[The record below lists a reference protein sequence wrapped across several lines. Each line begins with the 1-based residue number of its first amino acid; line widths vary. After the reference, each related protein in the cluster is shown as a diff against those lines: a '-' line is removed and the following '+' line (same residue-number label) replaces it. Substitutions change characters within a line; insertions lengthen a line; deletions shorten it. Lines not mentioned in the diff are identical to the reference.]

1 MRFDPTFVDTAASRV
16 PPIPDG
22 LWYLNLKDETSLD
35 DNIITRIQESD
46 YDPSSGQTQTT
57 DSYYTRLKDDRV
69 ANDRI
74 YRLRYV
80 QPKAYP
86 GSIRQPN
93 NGFVMK
99 IRTDTKRNLLPQ
111 NIVLEKVGGSPD
123 IADFRNPQSA
133 NSTETL
139 GMSKV
144 DFDAAVQAGTL
155 TAKNIY
161 DPDNHPRIVNTDNYI
176 RFSIRSARQIGPAG
190 SKKLE
195 LTVFDHTVDDT
206 NAPNLK
212 NTVFH
217 TVEINAPQAGSFATS
232 KTTSAPTN
240 IVEWTGGSSGFG
252 YLHAY
257 FSVVVG
263 ADTKHY
269 IILKDVSARPTYN
282 PLVTTKFEQGAVYA
296 DQQSDVNGGRDSK
309 TNNLYV
315 VGGSNVFTLTVGDTV
330 DDSTG
335 NQYKIIA
342 VEDVPQI
349 EDTFYIFDSEE
360 IQELSLIHI

>member
-1 MRFDPTFVDTAASRV
+1 M
-16 PPIPDG
+16 
-22 LWYLNLKDETSLD
+22 
-35 DNIITRIQESD
+35 
-46 YDPSSGQTQTT
+46 
-57 DSYYTRLKDDRV
+57 
-69 ANDRI
+69 
-74 YRLRYV
+74 
-80 QPKAYP
+80 
-86 GSIRQPN
+86 
-93 NGFVMK
+93 
-99 IRTDTKRNLLPQ
+99 
-111 NIVLEKVGGSPD
+111 
-123 IADFRNPQSA
+123 
-133 NSTETL
+133 
-139 GMSKV
+139 
-144 DFDAAVQAGTL
+144 QAGTL

-176 RFSIRSARQIGPAG
+176 RFSIRSARKIGPAG
-190 SKKLE
+190 SEKLE

-282 PLVTTKFEQGAVYA
+282 PLTATRFQQGAVYA
-296 DQQSDVNGGRDSK
+296 DQQADVNGGRDSK
-309 TNNLYV
+309 GNNLYV
-315 VGGSNVFTLTVGDTV
+315 VGDSNVFTVTPGDTLNDTVGNT
-330 DDSTG
+330 
-335 NQYKIIA
+335 YKVVS
-342 VEDVPQI
+342 VEDVKDI
-349 EDTFYIFDSEE
+349 DDTFYIFDSDI
-360 IQELSLIHI
+360 IQERVAGQQDGIYYLSLIHI